1 MNYLRKGVVRSK
13 LNIDNFFGYSV
24 RLNQL
29 SEVDGGGWIAS
40 IPELRGCLADGQT
53 PDEAYEEL
61 KTVLEFWLQV
71 AKEEEKVV
79 PQPMFYETIEYSGR
93 IMLRMPKN
101 LHRILAERAE
111 HEGVS
116 LNQYMVSLLS
126 YNAGRLEQTAT
137 KSRNE
142 CRGHRRR

>member
-1 MNYLRKGVVRSK
+1 M
-13 LNIDNFFGYSV
+13 

-93 IMLRMPKN
+93 IMLRMPKTC
-101 LHRILAERAE
+101 IAF
-111 HEGVS
+111 
-116 LNQYMVSLLS
+116 
-126 YNAGRLEQTAT
+126 
-137 KSRNE
+137 
-142 CRGHRRR
+142 